1 MCDRWSSHLL
11 VFLLLVIWSPEEVKT
26 GRVLVLLPHIGKSHF
41 MAFEPYLRYL
51 TAVGHDVVVYS
62 HFPLKDPPP
71 NFTDVSLLGSRHQ
84 DYSTNAIPPFLSL
97 LPLKAYITAF
107 FFGLGGVVQCA
118 EVLGSKPMQ
127 ELMKS
132 DEKFDLIVTELFNS
146 DCVLP
151 FVHKFGAPHI
161 ALSSCVPIPTSLD
174 RFGNPDSPAYIANM
188 FLPLTNNMNFFERVS
203 NTLMYLWTKA
213 VFYIMYD
220 IPSELVAW
228 YHFGFSIPRLSSIAY
243 NTSLLLI
250 NTHPVINSPRPYVPS
265 IIEVGGIHLP
275 KVKKLPQDIA
285 KFMDEAEHG
294 VVYVSFGSLLKIDA
308 LPDEKRDAMVH
319 AFARLKQRVLW
330 RWSSEL
336 YERPANLMTKSWIPQ
351 FDVLNHPNVKAFV
364 THSGLLGTIEAV
376 HNAVPVVT
384 IPFFGDQDHNAKNI
398 VRQGIGIQL
407 SYRNLTMENLLSAL
421 NQVIYNISYK
431 ENAIQ
436 TSKIFR
442 DRPKSPMETAVYW
455 TEYVLRHGGA
465 PHLQS
470 AAKELNIFQYL
481 LLDVVAVLL
490 IFSIIVLVV
499 LGYCFKILL
508 SVLRP
513 KQKLL

>member
-1 MCDRWSSHLL
+1 MQNRWSSLLLLFLL
-11 VFLLLVIWSPEEVKT
+11 VVWLAEVKA
-26 GRVLVLLPHIGKSHF
+26 GRILVLWPHIGKSHF
-41 MAFEPYLRYL
+41 MAFESYFRYL
-51 TAVGHDVVVYS
+51 SAVGHDVVVYS

-71 NFTDVSLLGSRHQ
+71 NFTDVNFFASR
-84 DYSTNAIPPFLSL
+84 DLDFSTNAIPPFFALLPFKGPITALSL
-97 LPLKAYITAF
+97 
-107 FFGLGGVVQCA
+107 GLGGVVQCA
-118 EVLGSKPMQ
+118 AVLHSKPMQ
-127 ELMKS
+127 ELLTS
-132 DEKFDLIVTELFNS
+132 DEKFDLVITELFNS

-161 ALSSCVPIPTSLD
+161 ALSSCVPLPTSLD
-174 RFGNPDSPAYIANM
+174 RFGNPDSPAYVANM
-188 FLPLTNNMNFFERVS
+188 FLPLSSKMNFFERVS
-203 NTLMYLWTKA
+203 NTIMYLCTKA
-213 VFYIMYD
+213 IFYFAYD
-220 IPSELVAW
+220 IPSQLVAW
-228 YHFGFSIPRLSSIAY
+228 YNFGLSFPRLTSIAY

-250 NTHPVINSPRPYVPS
+250 NTHPVINSPKPYVPN

-275 KVKKLPQDIA
+275 KVRKLPQDIA

-294 VVYVSFGSLLKIDA
+294 VVYVSFGSLLKIDS

-351 FDVLNHPNVKAFV
+351 FDVLNHPKVKAFV
-364 THSGLLGTIEAV
+364 THNGLLGTIEAI
-376 HNAVPVVT
+376 HNAVPMVT
-384 IPFFGDQDHNAKNI
+384 VPFFGDQDHNAKNI
-398 VRQGIGIQL
+398 VQLGIGINL
-407 SYRNLTMENLLSAL
+407 SYNNLTMENLLNAL

-436 TSKIFR
+436 ASKIFR
-442 DRPKSPMETAVYW
+442 DRPKSPMETAAYW
-455 TEYVLRHGGA
+455 TEYIIRHGGA

-490 IFSIIVLVV
+490 VFSIIVLAI
-499 LGYCFKILL
+499 LGYCVKIMLFF
-508 SVLRP
+508 LRP
-513 KQKLL
+513 KQKLS